1 MPGKRNARSRVRG
14 SWAARLTGAG
24 FAILLAAAGAAV
36 YLVVGGAHADN
47 SASVLPTR
55 VLGTQ
60 AIGLAYSPSASGSS
74 SVDSLVA
81 ASSGL
86 DFSGSAA
93 AAANLTADQMAGGTY
108 IFIYLQDGRCLGTA
122 HTASVSARTAP
133 VSLQR
138 CTLQADQ
145 RWVRQHSAVG
155 GNGLEYWQLRNLGD
169 GRCLTAAAGG
179 GGDAAVARLERCQ
192 ASPGASQLI
201 AFVTSS

>member
-1 MPGKRNARSRVRG
+1 MPGKRSARSRVRG

-24 FAILLAAAGAAV
+24 FAVLLAGVGAAV
-36 YLVVGGAHADN
+36 YLLVGGAHADN

-81 ASSGL
+81 ASAGL
-86 DFSGSAA
+86 DFSGSGSS
-93 AAANLTADQMAGGTY
+93 AANLTADQMAGGTY
-108 IFIYLQDGRCLGTA
+108 IFIYLQDGRCLGPA
-122 HTASVSARTAP
+122 HTASAPARTAS

-138 CTLQADQ
+138 CSLQADQ
-145 RWVRQHSAVG
+145 RWVRQHSVVG

-169 GRCLTAAAGG
+169 GRCLTAVATGGAA
-179 GGDAAVARLERCQ
+179 AAVARLERCQ

-201 AFVTSS
+201 AFLTSS